1 MSTNW
6 NKLQQIKRVE
16 ITANKMGFEFAP
28 GRDTWQ
34 DHGGELIYL
43 VPLDD
48 KFPHYSRG
56 AEIYCGTIEDIDTWL
71 KGIEW
76 ARTYDMMLRL
86 SSDKK
91 RDEREQV
98 ERNRQLM
105 KMVKTGKKV
114 DGSYVSIDNTYFG
127 LENAYDGEDGEID
140 YDAIP
145 F

>member
-1 MSTNW
+1 MATNW
-6 NKLQQIKRVE
+6 NKLQQIERVV
-16 ITANKMGFEFAP
+16 ANANSLGFDLTV
-28 GRDTWQ
+28 GRDTYQ
-34 DHGGELIYL
+34 RDGNLIYL

-56 AEIYCGTIEDIDTWL
+56 AEIFCGSIEDIELWL

-76 ARTYDMMLRL
+76 ARTYDMMLRI

-114 DGSYVSIDNTYFG
+114 DGSYVRIDDTYFG
-127 LENAYDGEDGEID
+127 LDNAYDGEDGEID

>member
-1 MSTNW
+1 MATSW
-6 NKLQQIKRVE
+6 SKLQQIKRVVANANRLGFDL
-16 ITANKMGFEFAP
+16 TA

-34 DHGGELIYL
+34 DQGGNLIYL

-48 KFPHYSRG
+48 KLPHYSRG
-56 AEIYCGTIEDIDTWL
+56 AEIYQGTIEDISIWL
-71 KGIEW
+71 DGLKW
-76 ARTYDMMLRL
+76 AREYDEMLKL
-86 SSDKK
+86 STDKK
-91 RDEREQV
+91 RAERENV
-98 ERNRQLM
+98 ERNKQLM
-105 KMVKTGKKV
+105 QMVKTGKKV

>member
-1 MSTNW
+1 MATNW
-6 NKLQQIKRVE
+6 NKLQQIERVV
-16 ITANKMGFEFAP
+16 ANANSLGFDLTV
-28 GRDTWQ
+28 GRDTYQ
-34 DHGGELIYL
+34 RDGNLIYL

-56 AEIYCGTIEDIDTWL
+56 AEIFCGSIEDIELWL

-76 ARTYDMMLRL
+76 ARTYDMMLRI

-105 KMVKTGKKV
+105 QMVKTGKKV
-114 DGSYVSIDNTYFG
+114 DGSYVGPF
-127 LENAYDGEDGEID
+127 ENDYEDFEDTEVD

>member
-16 ITANKMGFEFAP
+16 ITANKMGFDLTS

-56 AEIYCGTIEDIDTWL
+56 AEIYCGTIEDIELWL

-76 ARTYDMMLRL
+76 AREYDEMLKL
-86 SSDKK
+86 STDKK
-91 RDEREQV
+91 RVEREQV
-98 ERNRQLM
+98 ERNKQLM
-105 KMVKTGKKV
+105 QMVKTGKKV

>member
-1 MSTNW
+1 MATSW
-6 NKLQQIKRVE
+6 SKLQQIKRVE
-16 ITANKMGFEFAP
+16 DLATSLGFELTA

-34 DHGGELIYL
+34 RDGGNLIYL

-48 KFPHYSRG
+48 KLPHYSRG

-76 ARTYDMMLRL
+76 ARTYDMMLRI

-127 LENAYDGEDGEID
+127 LDNAYDGEDVD